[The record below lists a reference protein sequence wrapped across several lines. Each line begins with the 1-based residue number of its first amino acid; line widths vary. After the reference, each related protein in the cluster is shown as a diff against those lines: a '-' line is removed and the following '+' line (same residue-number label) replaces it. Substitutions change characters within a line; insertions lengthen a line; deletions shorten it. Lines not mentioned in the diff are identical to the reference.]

1 MLAAD
6 VGPGEAEVVAEEV
19 AQEEA
24 RLRLAVVLGAVD
36 ADTDPYGCGHEIP
49 WKERL
54 KKMEGRISRAFR
66 REQG

>member
-1 MLAAD
+1 
-6 VGPGEAEVVAEEV
+6 VAEKV

-24 RLRLAVVLGAVD
+24 RFRQTVVMGAVD
-36 ADTDPYGCGHEIP
+36 ADADPYGCGHEIP